1 MISEILGLSRD
12 VLARVFPDKTQLE
25 LANAK
30 LDELQQSGELKL
42 LMSRNQI
49 AVEEARSSDKWTS
62 RARPLFMYVFYVLIT
77 FLVVIAPMLGV
88 FYPSEMSLFYVNVKS
103 GFDAIPTPM
112 WATFTAGYLGYS
124 GARTYEKVK
133 HVTK

>member
-88 FYPSEMSLFYVNVKS
+88 FYPSEMSLFYVNVKV
-103 GFDAIPTPM
+103 
-112 WATFTAGYLGYS
+112 W
-124 GARTYEKVK
+124 V
-133 HVTK
+133 